1 MTYVMSDIHGQYD
14 KYLAMLDKI
23 AFSDDDTLY
32 ILGDV
37 LDRGEEPVELLWD
50 MSLRPNVIPILGN
63 HELIASTLLR
73 QLCVEVTEENAE
85 TQITKEL
92 LYSIAAWRENG
103 GDTTLSGFRRLSQED
118 REALLDYID
127 EFLPYEVLTV
137 GGNRF
142 ILVHGGIPYESRKT
156 PLDEQPLLTLLEH
169 RPDYL
174 MRYFDNAYLV
184 TGHTP
189 TLHIGTAGS
198 GNAYIGKIYRGHGH
212 IAIDCGAGFGLPLG
226 CIRLDDFCEFY
237 VQ

>member
-1 MTYVMSDIHGQYD
+1 MTYVMSDIHGRYD

-23 AFSDDDTLY
+23 KFSDDDTLH

-37 LDRGEEPVELLWD
+37 LDRGEQPVELLWD

-73 QLCVEVTEENAE
+73 TLCVEVTEENAE
-85 TQITKEL
+85 TQITSDL
-92 LYSIAAWRENG
+92 LYSIAAWREDG
-103 GDTTLSGFRRLSQED
+103 GDTTLSGFRALPPED
-118 REALLDYID
+118 REAMLDYLD
-127 EFLPYEVLTV
+127 EFLPYEVLNV

-142 ILVHGGIPYESRKT
+142 LLVHGGIPYESRRT
-156 PLDEQPLLTLLEH
+156 PLEDQPLLTLVEH

-174 MRYFDNAYLV
+174 LRYYDNTFLV

-189 TLHIGTAGS
+189 TLHIGD
-198 GNAYIGKIYRGHGH
+198 AYIGKIYRDHGH

-226 CIRLDDFCEFY
+226 CIRLDDFKEFY
-237 VQ
+237 IT